1 MMMIILLAHSRNISL
16 FKLITFV
23 HHLRLIFVEYY
34 KNSEF
39 EGGGKAYEPFK
50 KA

>member
-1 MMMIILLAHSRNISL
+1 MIIYLLIIIKHK
-16 FKLITFV
+16 FY
-23 HHLRLIFVEYY
+23 EYY